1 MENIV
6 AFAIGAAVASLVWF
20 LVLRNQVRKH
30 EELRT
35 YVDQVEAGARAYAD
49 ELWDDVS
56 ALKSRVSEVVG
67 SLKK

>member
-6 AFAIGAAVASLVWF
+6 AFVFGSIVTSVVWF
-20 LVLRNQVRKH
+20 FVLRNQVRKH

-35 YVDQVEAGARAYAD
+35 YVDQVEAGAREYAD

-56 ALKSRVSEVVG
+56 GLKAKVAEVYG
-67 SLKK
+67 RLNK